1 MPRLNWGAVIL
12 SSMAGTAAGL
22 ALLAVVSGVTST
34 VGSVAVLIFAQY
46 LIQFATGFLSAHFAV
61 NEPLLHGAAASLLL
75 FAVATVLTLALD
87 ASRPGM
93 WFIAFSALVAA
104 ILGSAGGSLAESL
117 RLRSTHP
124 AGSSEHDGA
133 E

>member
-12 SSMAGTAAGL
+12 SSMAGTGAGL
-22 ALLAVVSGVTST
+22 ALLAVVSGLSSS
-34 VGSVAVLIFAQY
+34 VGSIAVLIFAQY

-61 NEPLLHGAAASLLL
+61 QEPLLHGAAASLLL
-75 FAVATVLTLALD
+75 FAVATVLALALD
-87 ASRPGM
+87 ASRPSM

-117 RLRSTHP
+117 RLRASRP
-124 AGSSEHDGA
+124 ASSPEQDGA

>member
-12 SSMAGTAAGL
+12 SSVAGTAAGL
-22 ALLAVVSGVTST
+22 ALLAILSGLSGS
-34 VGSVAVLIFAQY
+34 VGSLALLIFAQY
-46 LIQFATGFLSAHFAV
+46 FIQFGTGFLSAHFAV
-61 NEPLLHGAAASLLL
+61 EEPLLHGAAASLLL

-87 ASRPGM
+87 ASRPSM

-117 RLRSTHP
+117 RLRTAPRS
-124 AGSSEHDGA
+124 GSEERDEA